1 MDKHR
6 EILIRRAVEKVAAD
20 KANWL
25 DDVIGGLLIN
35 GVAKDEIHINEHPDR
50 TEVQVRG
57 VPRYEF
63 RWKFDDGSD

>member
-1 MDKHR
+1 MDWKKER
-6 EILIRRAVEKVAAD
+6 ERIVSKAASE

-35 GVAKDEIHINEHPDR
+35 GVTKDEIAVMEFPDR
-50 TEVQVRG
+50 TVVQVRG

-63 RWKFDDGSD
+63 RIKFTTR